1 MRKLHTPRTRVT
13 VSLPAPLVKE
23 IDRLSKKT
31 GATRSGLV
39 EVWLRDAQRR
49 ASQSALDEDIE
60 RYYRELAGESQD
72 QELSE
77 VLEKASIA
85 TLRNVD
91 WKPQA
96 GRAQPRRPKR
106 RRR

>member
-1 MRKLHTPRTRVT
+1 MRVT
-13 VSLPAPLVKE
+13 VSLPAALVKE
-23 IDRLSKKT
+23 IDRLSHKT

-49 ASQSALDEDIE
+49 ANQTALDEEIE
-60 RYYRELAGESQD
+60 RYYREIAGETQD
-72 QELSE
+72 QELAE
-77 VLEKASIA
+77 VLQKASIE

-96 GRAQPRRPKR
+96 GRGKRRTQARRPRRRP
-106 RRR
+106 

>member
-1 MRKLHTPRTRVT
+1 MRVT
-13 VSLPAPLVKE
+13 VSLPAALVKE

-49 ASQSALDEDIE
+49 ASQAALDEEIE
-60 RYYRELAGESQD
+60 RYYREIAGEPQD
-72 QELSE
+72 QELAE
-77 VLEKASIA
+77 VLQKASIA

-91 WKPQA
+91 WKPQS
-96 GRAQPRRPKR
+96 R
-106 RRR
+106 RRRRPQARRPRRRP